1 MGLFDWF
8 SFGGKGKRPAMTYSK
23 DKQGNHFYRLTDRD
37 LGVYQSC
44 LAGGYSEANMITLF
58 ETIPEVFA
66 PVDVIASRVQNGVF
80 QLKKISTDEVVYD
93 NKKWNQLTNR
103 PNWRQ
108 TWESFIYAAV
118 VYKYV
123 CGNRYFYSYL
133 PSTLKK
139 KLDNITALW
148 LLPPQYTE
156 PKIKSNRPTVFTAT
170 STNDVV
176 EYYKVSIPGEPD
188 KLSTDLVYH
197 DAFIHFSLNSDNPLK
212 GIGPLRSDEMP
223 ISNLMAVYQARNAI
237 YVKRGALGFIV
248 GKKADVDGPIPL
260 TPDEK
265 DSIREEMQANYGVT
279 GGRDVVGITDVPIDF
294 VRIAMS
300 IEELQPFEETYASAA
315 AIYGS
320 LGVPRSFIPTK
331 DGPTYTNGPADERK
345 LYQDVIIKNG
355 KEICQIL
362 NKVLGLDEIGC
373 YADVSYDHVEVLQDD
388 KKAKADV
395 DKVRSET
402 AITQYKEGL
411 ITKNQLLVAI
421 GQEAV
426 TGGDVY
432 ITDGKNPDPMAVKLG
447 VGGLQGLKDILVT
460 PFPPDVKKNILVIV
474 FGMAEGDAAKLV
486 SNETTS
492 QNQGA

>member
-1 MGLFDWF
+1 
-8 SFGGKGKRPAMTYSK
+8 MTYSR
-23 DKQGNHFYRLTDRD
+23 DKQGNHFYKLTNHD
-37 LGVYQSC
+37 LGIYQSC
-44 LAGGYSEANMITLF
+44 LSGGYSEANMITLF

-66 PVDVIASRVQNGVF
+66 PIDIIASRVQNGIF
-80 QLKKISTDEVVYD
+80 QLKRFDTDEVVYD
-93 NKKWNQLTNR
+93 NKKWNQLTAR

-133 PSTLKK
+133 PSTLIK
-139 KLDNITALW
+139 KLDNITSLW

-156 PKIKSNRPTVFTAT
+156 PKIKSNRPTIFTAT
-170 STNDVV
+170 STSDVV
-176 EYYKVSIPGEPD
+176 EYYKVSIPGESDNIMPE
-188 KLSTDLVYH
+188 LVYH
-197 DAFIHFSLNSDNPLK
+197 DTFIHFSLGNNCLK

-223 ISNLMAVYQARNAI
+223 ISNLIAVYQARNAI

-248 GKKADVDGPIPL
+248 SKKSDADGPVPL

-265 DSIREEMQANYGVT
+265 DNLRQEMQSNYGVT
-279 GGRDVVGITDVPIDF
+279 GGRDVVGLTDVPVDF

-345 LYQDVIIKNG
+345 LYQDVVIKNG

-362 NKVLGLDEIGC
+362 NKVLGLDAIGC
-373 YADVSYDHVEVLQDD
+373 YADVSYDHVDVLQDD

-402 AITQYKEGL
+402 AILQYEKGL

-421 GQEAV
+421 GQESV

-432 ITDGKNPDPMAVKLG
+432 ITDTKNPDPMAIKLG

-460 PFPPDVKKNILVIV
+460 PFPPETKKNILVIV
-474 FGMAEGDAAKLV
+474 FGMSEDDAAKIV
-486 SNETTS
+486 SNEAAP
-492 QNQGA
+492 QN

>member
-1 MGLFDWF
+1 
-8 SFGGKGKRPAMTYSK
+8 MTYSK
-23 DKQGNHFYRLTDRD
+23 DKQGNHFYKLTDRD
-37 LGVYQSC
+37 LGDFRSC
-44 LAGGYSEANMITLF
+44 LVGGYSEANMITLF

-66 PVDVIASRVQNGVF
+66 PVDIIASRVQNGIF
-80 QLKKISTDEVVYD
+80 QLKKLSTDEVVYD
-93 NKKWNQLTNR
+93 NKKWNQLTAR

-108 TWESFIYAAV
+108 TWESFVYAAV

-139 KLDNITALW
+139 KLENITALW

-156 PKIKSNRPTVFTAT
+156 PKIKHDRPTIFTAT
-170 STNDVV
+170 NTADVV
-176 EYYKVSIPGEPD
+176 DYYHVTIPGETD
-188 KLSTDLVYH
+188 RISTELVYH
-197 DAFIHFSLNSDNPLK
+197 DAFIHFSLEGGNPLK
-212 GIGPLRSDEMP
+212 GIGPLRSDELPM
-223 ISNLMAVYQARNAI
+223 SNLIAVYQARNVI
-237 YVKRGALGFIV
+237 YTKRGSLGFIV
-248 GKKADVDGPIPL
+248 SKKEDADGPVPL
-260 TPDEK
+260 TPGEK
-265 DSIREEMQANYGVT
+265 DNIREEMQGTYGVT
-279 GGRDVVGITDVPIDF
+279 GGRDIVGVTDVPVDF

-300 IEELQPFEETYASAA
+300 IEELQPFEETYSSAA

-362 NKVLGLDEIGC
+362 NKVLGLEEIGC
-373 YADVSYDHVEVLQDD
+373 YADVSYDHIEVLQED
-388 KKAKADV
+388 KKARADV
-395 DKVRSET
+395 DKLKSET
-402 AITQYKEGL
+402 AILQYEKGL

-421 GQEAV
+421 GQQAV

-460 PFPPDVKKNILVIV
+460 PFPPETKKNILIIV
-474 FGMAEGDAAKLV
+474 FGMSPDDAAKMV
-486 SNETTS
+486 SDETAS
-492 QNQGA
+492 QN

>member
-1 MGLFDWF
+1 MGIFDWGW
-8 SFGGKGKRPAMTYSK
+8 FGGKGKRPAMTYSK
-23 DKQGNHFYRLTDRD
+23 DKQGNHFYKLTDRD
-37 LGVYQSC
+37 LGIFQSC
-44 LAGGYSEANMITLF
+44 LSGGYSEANMITLF

-66 PVDVIASRVQNGVF
+66 PVDIIASRVQNGIF
-80 QLKKISTDEVVYD
+80 QLKKLSTDEVVYD
-93 NKKWNQLTNR
+93 NKKWNQLTTR

-108 TWESFIYAAV
+108 TWEGFIYAAV

-156 PKIKSNRPTVFTAT
+156 PHIRSDRPTTFAAT
-170 STNDVV
+170 SPSDVV
-176 EYYKVSIPGEPD
+176 DYYKVSIPGEQD
-188 KLSTDLVYH
+188 RISTDLVYH
-197 DAFIHFSLNSDNPLK
+197 DAFINFSLQQDNYLK
-212 GIGPLRSDEMP
+212 GIGPLRADEMP
-223 ISNLMAVYQARNAI
+223 ISNLIAVYQARNAI
-237 YVKRGALGFIV
+237 YVKRGALGLIV
-248 GKKADVDGPIPL
+248 SKKEDNDGSVPL
-260 TPDEK
+260 LPGEK
-265 DSIREEMQANYGVT
+265 DNIRNELQGDYGVT
-279 GGRDVVGITDVPIDF
+279 GGRDIVGVTDVPVDF

-300 IEELQPFEETYASAA
+300 IEELQPFDETFASAS
-315 AIYGS
+315 AIFGT

-331 DGPTYTNGPADERK
+331 NGPTYTNGPADERK
-345 LYQDVIIKNG
+345 LYQDVVIKNG

-362 NKVLGLDEIGC
+362 NKALGLEEIGC

-426 TGGDVY
+426 TGGDIY

-492 QNQGA
+492 QSQGT